1 MFCIIQNVMPAS
13 QVHAN
18 MGVLAKMSEVVI
30 NALAKTITLE
40 KTVKV
45 SSIMVS
51 LIL

>member
-1 MFCIIQNVMPAS
+1 MFFFIQNVMPAS

-18 MGVLAKMSEVVI
+18 MGVLAKILQVVI
-30 NALAKTITLE
+30 NALAKIITLE

-45 SSIMVS
+45 SSTMTA